1 MSKIIRFK
9 LFMVFVLAVS
19 LVTWASGVTAQPS
32 RQSGDEEITH
42 LLLVTS
48 GTVNVNREGWD
59 DYNTFSTAYPGTPV
73 RARDY
78 LQVTGNSQA
87 IILCADLTLVEQYAD
102 GIVQCDSNPN
112 PSAYIYSNAVIWDE
126 VPQPTPAA
134 TALSTIPPGANGVSS
149 PASLSSEDEAIL
161 NSGLSALAGLGLDE
175 ELLTYA
181 TANFYARF
189 GLYYDAINTILAT
202 STRQC
207 VERPFV
213 DADTSD
219 GVISIFESPTAYIR
233 MGEWYQLIDGVETS
247 EQFLNCAFELAGTLG
262 DTASQ
267 ALAAAR
273 LGDFSSDPT
282 QKIGWY
288 QQAIN
293 LYSPLTA
300 TSSVQA
306 LLEACGSANC
316 SMP

>member
-1 MSKIIRFK
+1 MYGKSRFK
-9 LFMVFVLAVS
+9 ALIGILLLAS
-19 LVTWASGVTAQPS
+19 LMTMAGGSTVIAQT
-32 RQSGDEEITH
+32 GEEEVTH
-42 LLLVTS
+42 LLLATS

-87 IILCADLTLVEQYAD
+87 VILCADLTIAEQYAD
-102 GIVQCDSNPN
+102 GIVECNSNPN
-112 PSAYIYSNAVIWDE
+112 PTAFIYFNEVIWKD
-126 VPQPTPAA
+126 VPQPSPAA
-134 TALSTIPPGANGVSS
+134 TSLSTIPTNSNGVSTTSIS
-149 PASLSSEDEAIL
+149 PDDEAIL
-161 NSGLSALAGLGLDE
+161 NSGLAALASYGLDE
-175 ELLTYA
+175 ESLAYA
-181 TANFYARF
+181 TANLYAQF

-219 GVISIFESPTAYIR
+219 GVISVFESPTAYIR
-233 MGEWYQLIDGVETS
+233 LGEWYHLIDGADAS
-247 EQFLNCAFELAGTLG
+247 EQFLNCAFELAGVLD

-273 LGDFSSDPT
+273 LGDFSTDAA
-282 QKIGWY
+282 QKIDWY

-300 TSSVQA
+300 SGSVQS
-306 LLEACGSANC
+306 LLEACGSSNC
-316 SMP
+316 TLP